1 MSQDSLDPVVYSL
14 VSCVGVMVLALLVIT
29 FVVSATS
36 RRLAAHR
43 ARVVQAWQRQGLRF
57 VLGPAQANFLNRAP
71 SIGTGGNGTLALT
84 TEALRFAQV
93 APDREIV
100 IPLRDVR
107 RALLARAFNGRRGGP
122 FLIVERVVGD
132 LTGFQTEQPERWAD
146 AINAALAG
154 ATIGASDSS
163 SAAPAHVPATAS

>member
-1 MSQDSLDPVVYSL
+1 MSESTDPIVYSL
-14 VSCVGVMVLALLVIT
+14 VACVGTLVLALLAVT
-29 FVVSATS
+29 FVVSATA
-36 RRLAAHR
+36 RRITLHR
-43 ARVVQAWQRQGLRF
+43 ARVVQRWQRQGMRF

-93 APDREIV
+93 TPDREIV
-100 IPLRDVR
+100 IPLRDIR

-154 ATIGASDSS
+154 AGTGAADSS
-163 SAAPAHVPATAS
+163 SAAPARVPAAAS